1 MRIAQVNDVASVASE
16 LTAALRER
24 GHEVDLLQPWLRGGG
39 LDDRWKPLAAP
50 VRAAEIAALAARL
63 RRGRYDIAHIHYA
76 YLGVTGRL
84 ARFPYILHAHGDD
97 VRAIGPLRR
106 AITRPALRAAAHV
119 FYATPELGRALAGER
134 PDAEFLPNPVDTAA
148 FSPAPEPA
156 DGEDVWIACW
166 LEENKGV
173 AHLLE
178 ACRVLLA
185 RSPEARVTA
194 VARGP
199 HVEAFA
205 ALPNVVLVAPQ
216 PRWKLPALI
225 ARHKV
230 VVGQVHDGAV
240 GMAEIEAM
248 ACGRPLVARFR
259 YADAYPEPPPIVDVA
274 DGAEI
279 ADAVAELLATP
290 AARVDLGQR
299 TRAWTV
305 RYHAREV
312 AAACVEAVF
321 EAVLA
326 GVDPSRGSA

>member
-24 GHEVDLLQPWLRGGG
+24 GHEVALLQPRLWGGG

-63 RRGRYDIAHIHYA
+63 QRGGYDLAHIHYA
-76 YLGVTGRL
+76 YLGLVGRL
-84 ARFPYILHAHGDD
+84 ARIPYVLHAHGDD

-119 FYATPELGRALAGER
+119 FYATPELARDR
-134 PDAEFLPNPVDTAA
+134 PDAEFLPNPVDTDA

-156 DGEDVWIACW
+156 DGEEIYIACW

-173 AHLLE
+173 AHLHE
-178 ACRVLLA
+178 ACSALLV
-185 RSPEARVTA
+185 RCPEARVTA
-194 VARGP
+194 VARGSW
-199 HVEAFA
+199 VDAFA

-230 VVGQVHDGAV
+230 VLGQVRDGAV

-259 YADAYPEPPPIVDVA
+259 YGDAYPEPPPIVDAA
-274 DGAEI
+274 DGVAI
-279 ADAVAELLATP
+279 ADAVAELLAAP
-290 AARVDLGQR
+290 AARADLGGR
-299 TRAWTV
+299 TRAWAV

-312 AAACVEAVF
+312 AAARVEAVYK
-321 EAVLA
+321 AVLA
-326 GVDPSRGSA
+326 GR